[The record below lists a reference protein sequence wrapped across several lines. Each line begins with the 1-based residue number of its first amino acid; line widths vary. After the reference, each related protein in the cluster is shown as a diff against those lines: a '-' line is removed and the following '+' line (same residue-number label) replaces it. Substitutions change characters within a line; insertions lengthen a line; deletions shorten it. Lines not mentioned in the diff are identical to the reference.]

1 MPFTPCFSLRTKEIL
16 KVVSNKFSLIGLS
29 IIYTPPRWQTLLDIC
44 RLTIMALTWIILF
57 CMVLV
62 LPAVSDSNYTCP
74 TWFYFSNITQRCECG
89 VSFRGISCYKQA
101 MEVEIRFGYCAT
113 FSGQEGLFYAGHC
126 PYSYKFNHSN
136 KLYSLLPSDPDL
148 LNEAMCGPYNRKGL
162 LCGECIDG
170 YGPGVYTLDRKC
182 VDCSKFS
189 MSSAICLYLLVEFV
203 PVLLFFLCVTIF
215 RLDITSGPMLGYV
228 MVCQMMSYFFESLPV
243 IDYDIFNS
251 SLPIRI
257 CIFIDEFWSL
267 KFCKTIIPPFCIS
280 EKLIDLHV
288 IFLNCVGAIYP
299 LLIAIISLFLIDL
312 HSRQYKVIVIL
323 FKPLGFVLKLTN
335 GKAITTNAVIHSF
348 ASFLFL
354 SSTKMFF
361 VFMTIIQA
369 VPVISSISGSVYK
382 RVLYSDPSIEYYSH
396 KHILFFLLALIQC
409 LFLVFLPSLLLFLYP
424 TRLYR
429 WISQFISARK
439 QLAITT
445 FVEALNH
452 GFKDGLN
459 GTRDYRAFAGF
470 LIVGIPMFTLLMWVI
485 TSFVG
490 GSTGLFAGACLSF
503 PLIYFR
509 PFKSTIAN
517 MSVGFYSVLI
527 AIVLIAYDF
536 WILRGT
542 LLWQIFSFL
551 LPISQVPVLLWALYN
566 LVCYIRKRVLGR
578 DK

>member
-1 MPFTPCFSLRTKEIL
+1 MVDLNWNI
-16 KVVSNKFSLIGLS
+16 S
-29 IIYTPPRWQTLLDIC
+29 ISS
-44 RLTIMALTWIILF
+44 RLTIMALTWIIF
-57 CMVLV
+57 CCVVLV
-62 LPAVSDSNYTCP
+62 LPALSDSNYTCP

-89 VSFRGISCYKQA
+89 VSIGGLYCNQQA
-101 MEVEIRFGYCAT
+101 MEVKIRFDCCAT
-113 FSGQEGLFYAGHC
+113 FSGQGVFYAGQC
-126 PYSYKFNHSN
+126 LYSYFNYSN
-136 KLYSLLPSDPDL
+136 TPYSLLPSDPDL

-203 PVLLFFLCVTIF
+203 PVLLFFLCVTVF
-215 RLDITSGPMLGYV
+215 HLDITSGPMLGYV
-228 MVCQMMSYFFESLPV
+228 MFCQMMSYGFEALPV
-243 IDYDIFNS
+243 IVFNNFNS
-251 SLPIRI
+251 SLPIQI
-257 CIFIDEFWSL
+257 CVFIGEFWNL
-267 KFCKTIIPPFCIS
+267 NFCKTVIPPFCIS
-280 EKLIDLHV
+280 EKLTELHV
-288 IFLNCVGAIYP
+288 MFLNCVGAFYP
-299 LLIAIISLFLIDL
+299 LSIAIISLILIDL

-335 GKAITTNAVIHSF
+335 CKAITSDAVIRTF

-354 SSTKMFF
+354 SSTKTFF
-361 VFMTIIQA
+361 IFITMAEPVA
-369 VPVISSISGSVYK
+369 VISSISGSIYK
-382 RVLYSDPSIEYYSH
+382 KVLYSDPSIQYYSRE
-396 KHILFFLLALIQC
+396 HILYFLLVLIQC

-452 GFKDGLN
+452 CFKDGLN
-459 GTRDYRAFAGF
+459 GSRDYRALAGF
-470 LIVGIPMFTLLMWVI
+470 LIVGIPMFSLLMWVI
-485 TSFVG
+485 AIFAG
-490 GSTGLFAGACLSF
+490 GSSNILAGPWLLF

-517 MSVGFYSVLI
+517 MSVGFYFVLVSI
-527 AIVLIAYDF
+527 FVIAYEY
-536 WILRGT
+536 WQLRGT
-542 LLWQIFSFL
+542 LLRQMFSFL
-551 LPISQVPVLLWALYN
+551 FPLSQVPLLLWALYN
-566 LVCYIRKRVLGR
+566 LVCYVTKRFSER

>member
-1 MPFTPCFSLRTKEIL
+1 MVDLSWNISISL
-16 KVVSNKFSLIGLS
+16 
-29 IIYTPPRWQTLLDIC
+29 
-44 RLTIMALTWIILF
+44 RLTIMALTWIIF
-57 CMVLV
+57 CCVVLV

-89 VSFRGISCYKQA
+89 VSIGGLYCNQQT
-101 MEVEIRFGYCAT
+101 MEVNIWFDCCAT
-113 FSGQEGLFYAGHC
+113 FSGQEGVFYAGYC
-126 PYSYKFNHSN
+126 LYSYFNYSNTPYSQ
-136 KLYSLLPSDPDL
+136 LPSDPDL

-203 PVLLFFLCVTIF
+203 PVLLFFLCLTVF
-215 RLDITSGPMLGYV
+215 HLDLTSGPMLGYV
-228 MVCQMMSYFFESLPV
+228 IFCQMMSYGFEVLPA
-243 IDYDIFNS
+243 IGHDIFNS

-257 CIFIDEFWSL
+257 CIFISEFWNL
-267 KFCKTIIPPFCIS
+267 NFCKTIIPPFCIS
-280 EKLIDLHV
+280 EKLTELHV
-288 IFLNCVGAIYP
+288 MFLNSVGTIYP
-299 LLIAIISLFLIDL
+299 LLIVIISLILIDL
-312 HSRQYKVIVIL
+312 HSKQYKVIVIL

-335 GKAITTNAVIHSF
+335 CKAITSDAVIRTF

-354 SSTKMFF
+354 SSTKMVF
-361 VFMTIIQA
+361 VFITMIQA

-382 RVLYSDPSIEYYSH
+382 KVLYNDPTIQYYSH
-396 KHILFFLLALIQC
+396 KHILFLLLALIQC

-429 WISQFISARK
+429 LISQFISARK

-452 GFKDGLN
+452 CFKDGLN

-470 LIVGIPMFTLLMWVI
+470 LIVGIPTFSLLMWVI
-485 TSFVG
+485 ANFVG
-490 GSTGLFAGACLSF
+490 GSSNILAGPWLLF
-503 PLIYFR
+503 PLIYFH

-517 MSVGFYSVLI
+517 MSVGFYFVLVSI
-527 AIVLIAYDF
+527 FVIAYQY
-536 WILRGT
+536 WGMTGT
-542 LLWQIFSFL
+542 LLWQMFSFL
-551 LPISQVPVLLWALYN
+551 LPISQVPVLFWALYN
-566 LVCYIRKRVLGR
+566 LVCYIRKRVSGR

>member
-1 MPFTPCFSLRTKEIL
+1 MVDLNLNIS
-16 KVVSNKFSLIGLS
+16 VSS
-29 IIYTPPRWQTLLDIC
+29 

-89 VSFRGISCYKQA
+89 VSFRGVNCYQQA
-101 MEVEIRFGYCAT
+101 MEVEIRFSYCAT
-113 FSGQEGLFYAGHC
+113 FSGQEGLFHAGRC

-148 LNEAMCGPYNRKGL
+148 LNEAMCRPYNRKGL

-170 YGPGVYTLDRKC
+170 YGPGVYTFDKKC

-189 MSSAICLYLLVEFV
+189 ISSAICLYLLVEFV
-203 PVLLFFLCVTIF
+203 PVLLFFLCLTVF
-215 RLDITSGPMLGYV
+215 RLDLTSGPMLGYV
-228 MVCQMMSYFFESLPV
+228 IFCQVMSYAFEASPTIV
-243 IDYDIFNS
+243 HDIFNS
-251 SLPIRI
+251 SLLIRI
-257 CIFIDEFWSL
+257 CTFIFEFWNL
-267 KFCKTIIPPFCIS
+267 NFCKTVIPPFCIS
-280 EKLIDLHV
+280 DKLTGLHV
-288 IFLNCVGAIYP
+288 MFLNSVGAIYP
-299 LLIAIISLFLIDL
+299 LLIAIISLILIDL

-335 GKAITTNAVIHSF
+335 GKAITSDAVIRAV

-361 VFMTIIQA
+361 VFTTIIE
-369 VPVISSISGSVYK
+369 PVRVFSSVSGSVYK
-382 RVLYSDPSIEYYSH
+382 KVLYSDPSIEFYSH
-396 KHILFFLLALIQC
+396 EHLLYFLLALIQC

-452 GFKDGLN
+452 CFKDGLN

-470 LIVGIPMFTLLMWVI
+470 LIVGIPMFSLLIWVI
-485 TSFVG
+485 FIFTG
-490 GSTGLFAGACLSF
+490 GCTALLAGPWLSCS
-503 PLIYFR
+503 LIYFR
-509 PFKSTIAN
+509 PFKSTVAN
-517 MSVGFYSVLI
+517 MSVGFYCVISTIFAI
-527 AIVLIAYDF
+527 ASGYWV
-536 WILRGT
+536 LRGT
-542 LLWQIFSFL
+542 SLWQTFSYLF
-551 LPISQVPVLLWALYN
+551 PISQVPVLLWALYN
-566 LVCYIRKRVLGR
+566 LVCYIRKRVSGR